1 MAKKNIFEA
10 RNPFSNLNNENTKN
24 FVKQFEEEEQIKYEI
39 MKIKGSKITSITKE
53 IISKIDFE
61 DREFINREISFKKNL
76 EKENIHNLAD
86 SINDI
91 GLINPVYVIENKNK
105 KYKIL
110 SGFRRLS
117 AIFYGYEKIEE
128 FNVAGTNNIIIIPE
142 NTPYDILDKI
152 SLHENTLRENLTEKK
167 ITSRSII
174 T

>member
-86 SINDI
+86 SINDNGI
-91 GLINPVYVIENKNK
+91 INKVYDIENKNK
-105 KYKIL
+105 K
-110 SGFRRLS
+110 
-117 AIFYGYEKIEE
+117 
-128 FNVAGTNNIIIIPE
+128 
-142 NTPYDILDKI
+142 
-152 SLHENTLRENLTEKK
+152 KK
-167 ITSRSII
+167 K
-174 T
+174 

>member
-24 FVKQFEEEEQIKYEI
+24 FVKQFEEEEQIKHEI
-39 MKIKGSKITSITKE
+39 MKIKGSKISSITKE
-53 IISKIDFE
+53 IIS
-61 DREFINREISFKKNL
+61 

-142 NTPYDILDKI
+142 NTPYDILDKY
-152 SLHENTLRENLTEKK
+152 RFMK
-167 ITSRSII
+167 IH
-174 T
+174 

>member
-24 FVKQFEEEEQIKYEI
+24 FVKQFEEEEQIKHEI
-39 MKIKGSKITSITKE
+39 MKIKGSKISSITKE
-53 IISKIDFE
+53 IVSKIDFE

-110 SGFRRLS
+110 SGLEDYQLFS
-117 AIFYGYEKIEE
+117 M
-128 FNVAGTNNIIIIPE
+128 VM
-142 NTPYDILDKI
+142 
-152 SLHENTLRENLTEKK
+152 KK
-167 ITSRSII
+167 
-174 T
+174 